1 MVAMVS
7 SPFAETGRGSGM
19 TPTFIGRIQT
29 RLLLLAT
36 VGLVWTILVTPFL
49 PVGDAPLGEV
59 YAATFQALG
68 IVALIGIIIWEPI
81 YHGLQQLR
89 WEKDW
94 PTGIGLVTGLTEG
107 LTTYVVLAASREV
120 SGAAFF
126 VHFATTWILV
136 WASVHG
142 PLRVV
147 LLRWRYRGGRII

>member
-1 MVAMVS
+1 
-7 SPFAETGRGSGM
+7 M

-36 VGLVWTILVTPFL
+36 VGVVWTILVTPFL
-49 PVGDAPLGEV
+49 PAGGAPLGDV
-59 YAATFQALG
+59 YGATFQALA
-68 IVALIGIIIWEPI
+68 IVAVVGIIIWEPI

-107 LTTYVVLAASREV
+107 VTTYLVLAADRDV
-120 SGAAFF
+120 PGAAFF
-126 VHFATTWILV
+126 FHFATTWILV

-142 PLRVV
+142 PLRIV
-147 LLRWRYRGGRII
+147 LLRWRYRGGRIV